1 MDYLKKELRVIFM
14 FSVLFVMFCSV
25 FADVREVLSEENEDE
40 SITNEMFSQEILE
53 VTDITEIRA
62 KNPRHAFKE
71 HLSNIF
77 NTEWRIVSSFLPEDV
92 LEKNYGSSPPPHP
105 AD

>member
-1 MDYLKKELRVIFM
+1 MDVLKKELQVIFA
-14 FSVLFVMFCSV
+14 FSVLSVMFCSV
-25 FADVREVLSEENEDE
+25 FAEIKGVLSEEKEVM
-40 SITNEMFSQEILE
+40 SIANEMFSQEILE
-53 VTDITEIRA
+53 VTDTMEISA

-71 HLSNIF
+71 HMSNIF